1 LSLGTVFVS
10 DPLACSSSGWYR
22 YRNPA
27 TQQVYVM
34 NCFGGQLQNCP
45 NADDLYFTYASM
57 NPVGIVP
64 NVTQALGVVVF
75 LTGSGG
81 TAPIDENVTGSTDN
95 ELLYIGDY
103 FTAGYVI
110 VQLAWSTDW
119 ELTTIPSEAT
129 QPPNIQN
136 AACRPATFLNWIYN
150 NIYQP
155 VYQANSK
162 AGMCAQ
168 AGSAGS
174 AAVGYSLAFYGAS
187 AWLDNVELISGPVLS
202 NIQDGCEEPPPVTSV
217 TVCGSGDYWCK
228 YATGSSW
235 SFSPTYVNP
244 GIADVQT
251 WTNPSC
257 AVPNTTT
264 SSYWNGQWLDMSI
277 VDTNSATGATPTFT
291 YNHTAMSGWLCRPPT
306 ANGSEN
312 NSSQQGELFYD
323 AVGAASLQPTN
334 FAVYP
339 VDNCANAEGV
349 SSQTSIVSGAPGSP
363 NGIVAIENDTIG
375 STTPLVP
382 AQCVRHH

>member
-1 LSLGTVFVS
+1 
-10 DPLACSSSGWYR
+10 
-22 YRNPA
+22 
-27 TQQVYVM
+27 
-34 NCFGGQLQNCP
+34 
-45 NADDLYFTYASM
+45 
-57 NPVGIVP
+57 
-64 NVTQALGVVVF
+64 
-75 LTGSGG
+75 
-81 TAPIDENVTGSTDN
+81 
-95 ELLYIGDY
+95 
-103 FTAGYVI
+103 
-110 VQLAWSTDW
+110 
-119 ELTTIPSEAT
+119 
-129 QPPNIQN
+129 
-136 AACRPATFLNWIYN
+136 
-150 NIYQP
+150 
-155 VYQANSK
+155 
-162 AGMCAQ
+162 MCAQ

-202 NIQDGCEEPPPVTSV
+202 NIQDGCEEPPP
-217 TVCGSGDYWCK
+217 
-228 YATGSSW
+228 
-235 SFSPTYVNP
+235 
-244 GIADVQT
+244 DVQT

-277 VDTNSATGATPTFT
+277 VDTNSATGATPTFI
-291 YNHTAMSGWLCRPPT
+291 YNHTAMSGWLCRSPT

-323 AVGAASLQPTN
+323 AVGAASLQPAN